1 MRHLTLALVLS
12 AIPAAAFGQAVSCPD
27 CRHVASYFRGE
38 GGFIG
43 TVADGADEVGF
54 VASCGSVSITGPAR
68 IAGGTAA
75 QLFNHGNGLACD
87 REGGSLEIAGLK
99 DGGWYWITDE
109 TNSAVGNLVSRDI
122 LDNDTVELTSA
133 GDGVT
138 MMAGSGAV
146 FVKETATGRVGILP
160 NILPEPRTDPL
171 RKCGYND
178 RGTAGTSAT
187 ATADQ
192 DNARFTRRASEC
204 ALGDGGSV
212 ALATTTN
219 SVTGATTTVADKASV
234 VRPNGTGEVVVTIDL
249 WGNGSGHFTTATT
262 GHALLGQSAAAT
274 TTLRDVA
281 RLTGVTYSARLG
293 SGPTAAD
300 FVSGTAAGG
309 ITMDTTTTTNVVTF
323 SIAADDDYCSDDN
336 NHPVAVS
343 VTATISAASD
353 AAQVTPSIKRNST
366 TNAVGGTSFTVVCGS
381 ASSSASVEA
390 AGRRQQENS

>member
-1 MRHLTLALVLS
+1 MRAPYACAGAQRDSGRGVRPGRQLPRLPPRRLLVQ
-12 AIPAAAFGQAVSCPD
+12 G
-27 CRHVASYFRGE
+27 RGRIHRNRRRRR
-38 GGFIG
+38 GRGRLRRLLRQRDHHRP
-43 TVADGADEVGF
+43 VR
-54 VASCGSVSITGPAR
+54 ITGGA
-68 IAGGTAA
+68 AA

-146 FVKETATGRVGILP
+146 FVKEAATGRVGILP
-160 NILPEPRTDPL
+160 NILPKPRMDPP

-192 DNARFTRRASEC
+192 DNAQFTRRASEC
-204 ALGDGGSV
+204 ALGDGGAV
-212 ALATTTN
+212 ALATTTTN
-219 SVTGATTTVADKASV
+219 SFTGATTTVADKASV
-234 VRPNGTGEVVVTIDL
+234 VRPNGTGSVVVTVDL
-249 WGNGSGHFTTATT
+249 WGNGSGHFTTAAT

-281 RLTGVTYSARLG
+281 RLTGATYSARLG
-293 SGPTAAD
+293 AGPTAAD
-300 FVSGTAAGG
+300 LVSARRPAASRWTRPPRRTSSRSALRRMTTTAA
-309 ITMDTTTTTNVVTF
+309 TTTTTPPP
-323 SIAADDDYCSDDN
+323 C
-336 NHPVAVS
+336 
-343 VTATISAASD
+343 
-353 AAQVTPSIKRNST
+353 PSPPR
-366 TNAVGGTSFTVVCGS
+366 
-381 ASSSASVEA
+381 
-390 AGRRQQENS
+390 

>member
-1 MRHLTLALVLS
+1 MRHFTLALVLS

-27 CRHVASYFRGE
+27 CRHVASCFGGE

-43 TVADGADEVGF
+43 TVADGADEVVF
-54 VASCGSVSITGPAR
+54 VASCGSVSTTGAAR
-68 IAGGTAA
+68 IAGGPAA

-122 LDNDTVELTSA
+122 LDNDRVELTSA
-133 GDGVT
+133 GAD
-138 MMAGSGAV
+138 
-146 FVKETATGRVGILP
+146 
-160 NILPEPRTDPL
+160 
-171 RKCGYND
+171 D

-192 DNARFTRRASEC
+192 DNARFTRRASER
-204 ALGDGGSV
+204 ALGDGRAV
-212 ALATTTN
+212 ALATTMN
-219 SVTGATTTVADKASV
+219 SFTGATTTVADKASV
-234 VRPNGTGEVVVTIDL
+234 VRPNDTGEVVVTIDL

-293 SGPTAAD
+293 
-300 FVSGTAAGG
+300 
-309 ITMDTTTTTNVVTF
+309 
-323 SIAADDDYCSDDN
+323 
-336 NHPVAVS
+336 
-343 VTATISAASD
+343 
-353 AAQVTPSIKRNST
+353 
-366 TNAVGGTSFTVVCGS
+366 
-381 ASSSASVEA
+381 
-390 AGRRQQENS
+390 